1 MTDLRKAAKMALEAL
16 EIWEKMQPNTSA
28 SAVRVPAIQA
38 LRQALDLQTAIEKGT
53 EAWADVPNATEWVE
67 ELRGNTPDCKTHPD
81 APHGFDRNAS
91 HSADRYVCECEG
103 WEPPRR
109 QWVGLTDEEVKYLTS
124 HFDWRAPKEQ
134 FVPVIEAKLKE
145 KNSGN

>member
-1 MTDLRKAAKMALEAL
+1 M
-16 EIWEKMQPNTSA
+16 N
-28 SAVRVPAIQA
+28 
-38 LRQALDLQTAIEKGT
+38 LRQAA
-53 EAWADVPNATEWVE
+53 EALLNHWEAGEYKNCTGDMAGHIRVLREAAAQPEWVE